1 MQTFVISDIF
11 LLDRTQ
17 AFRDGSLEFASP
29 IQIFLHLG
37 LIFKS
42 LNFDFFY
49 KLALYVLLGEHVHLI
64 NQIDLIILET
74 PAFNKP
80 IKFIMLLLVIV
91 TIFGFGFASVIIGR
105 LRGVR
110 SKNVG
115 GERKRTLTHLFILIL
130 NHNEK
135 IINFIRLLLIPIN
148 NINYYFTCILELAHA
163 FVFLPPLSFYNYLR
177 G

>member
-1 MQTFVISDIF
+1 M
-11 LLDRTQ
+11 
-17 AFRDGSLEFASP
+17 
-29 IQIFLHLG
+29 
-37 LIFKS
+37 
-42 LNFDFFY
+42 
-49 KLALYVLLGEHVHLI
+49 LLGEHVHLI

-163 FVFLPPLSFYNYLR
+163 FVFLSPLSFYNYLR
-177 G
+177 GRTFFFNVASETNWLLLFTLTQFLTQSRILKFLLEVKSIVSKW